1 MARVKEVTS
10 GLHQEFTLLLETLY
24 EDGMS
29 LFFVRS
35 SKYYS
40 GITDTENNCRQ
51 IAMGKTKLFSWK
63 QDVDSFKI
71 RLFA

>member
-10 GLHQEFTLLLETLY
+10 GLHKEFTLLLETLY
-24 EDGMS
+24 EDGMP

-35 SKYYS
+35 FQYYS
-40 GITDTENNCRQ
+40 GITDIENNCQQ
-51 IAMGKTKLFSWK
+51 IAMGKTKLLSWK